1 MVPIQAVA
9 FLPCLIIPSSSSET
23 EQQLLGASVRWAVG
37 MDQEKNP
44 RLEFQGLPIAAA
56 SIQKKFF
63 NTDNSV
69 SVLHGAFP
77 LNADMFDGIFASG
90 LVPIFFSSTPTHTRN
105 FLQQNPDVVKE
116 AVLSIN
122 ARLLHMEHLTIQE
135 AISHL
140 CAKKGRMAK
149 GTPAFPLPAASR
161 KRGRP
166 PTQSI
171 SGSGTDHTHIKKKK
185 NAYNS
190 ITGYAGHVSFVFF
203 YSASTKIYIRST
215 RHLPLIT
222 TTPLSFSYHGS
233 PK

>member
-171 SGSGTDHTHIKKKK
+171 SGSGTDHTHVKKCLQFDNRACWTRFICFFFSKYK
-185 NAYNS
+185 NL
-190 ITGYAGHVSFVFF
+190 HPF
-203 YSASTKIYIRST
+203 YIPFTIDHHHPI
-215 RHLPLIT
+215 
-222 TTPLSFSYHGS
+222 SFSYHGR

>member
-1 MVPIQAVA
+1 
-9 FLPCLIIPSSSSET
+9 
-23 EQQLLGASVRWAVG
+23 

-171 SGSGTDHTHIKKKK
+171 SVSGTDHTHVK
-185 NAYNS
+185 NVYNS
-190 ITGYAGHVSFVFF
+190 ITGYAGHVSSVFS
-203 YSASTKIYIRST
+203 SASTKIYIRST
-215 RHLPLIT
+215 CHLPLIT
-222 TTPLSFSYHGS
+222 TTPLSFSYHGR